1 MAAAS
6 DDIADEELT
15 AALDKVADAFSLSRA
30 ELLARVLG
38 RPAKQQRALP
48 LAPPAPEPQSLV
60 DGAPIIRLWRREL
73 IERMFVSLD
82 AASLARLLRVARWPA
97 TNGRATLRRLAALL
111 GLDESTRRVDESARR
126 AETQALLRI
135 VRSREALFAE
145 NFEAGWRDRW
155 ALPEGW
161 THGPIGA
168 GADAFTQ
175 TLVHANVPCGEL
187 VTADS
192 KALRGLVHTLASSV
206 RPGAAHVKMCA
217 PEGLELGKACGYFRL
232 SSTPRIQEEEDEED
246 DAIFCYFKR
255 GQEDDEDDDDIEPN
269 ELALVLVSDDRAD
282 DGDDDQTMST
292 TLVHDA
298 VPGQWYDVR
307 FELDWTAKTITAS
320 VDGQEKCRGE
330 NFMNRRTTTVS
341 RIGLANYYT
350 NAAGRWAD
358 IALHR

>member
-6 DDIADEELT
+6 DDIPDEELT

-48 LAPPAPEPQSLV
+48 PAPPAPPAPEPQSLV

-82 AASLARLLRVARWPA
+82 AASLARLLCVARWPA

-111 GLDESTRRVDESARR
+111 ATNGRTMRRVDESARR

-161 THGPIGA
+161 THGLIRT

-206 RPGAAHVKMCA
+206 RPGAARVKMCA
-217 PEGLELGKACGYFRL
+217 PEGLELGKGCGYFRL
-232 SSTPRIQEEEDEED
+232 SSTPIIQEEDGEED

-255 GQEDDEDDDDIEPN
+255 GEEDDEDDDDIEPN
-269 ELALVLVSDDRAD
+269 ELALVLISDDD
-282 DGDDDQTMST
+282 DDDQTMST

-320 VDGQEKCRGE
+320 VDGQEKCRGV

-341 RIGLANYYT
+341 RIGLANYFT